1 MAKYNLDKVKLRANV
16 VSGLLLKRA
25 LLWGDQFP
33 NSSIGDEFNYLN
45 DKNRKEWKEVP
56 KFNFTHL
63 YFSQEVFQLIYD
75 VSKRRSHQRILVPT
89 RSHQRISTNTLQY
102 SLLFCTYLFI
112 QLKQS

>member
-1 MAKYNLDKVKLRANV
+1 MEGRAKEL
-16 VSGLLLKRA
+16 
-25 LLWGDQFP
+25 
-33 NSSIGDEFNYLN
+33 
-45 DKNRKEWKEVP
+45 P

-102 SLLFCTYLFI
+102 SLIFCTYLFI